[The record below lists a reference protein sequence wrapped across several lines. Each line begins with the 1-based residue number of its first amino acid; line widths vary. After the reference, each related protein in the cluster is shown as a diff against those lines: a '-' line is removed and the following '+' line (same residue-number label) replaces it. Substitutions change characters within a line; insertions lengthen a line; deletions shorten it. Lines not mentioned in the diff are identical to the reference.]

1 MDFTEFFDRILF
13 SLGGI
18 EFNLVRL
25 IGFLVTLTI
34 LLGLERLA
42 KSLVRHYFKNGTLE
56 PGVKSK
62 IKWLSW
68 ISLVLVGILVELYIF
83 EADTIFLHL
92 TQALPLKL
100 STVISGMLL
109 LLLAHLADVFITN
122 VLAQGFTKK
131 QKVLKGEGITQQS
144 SLVNTN
150 RLVRPP
156 VYVFV
161 LLLILYNIDVLNY
174 TFYSFEKDGDTITFR
189 LSNILVAILIFQI
202 ARLIIWVTTEIVM
215 VNYYRKKTIDIG
227 SRYAVNQLLK
237 YFIVTIAIFSMI
249 ESLGINLTLI
259 WGGAAALLVGIGLGL
274 QQTFNDL
281 TCGFILL
288 FERTV
293 EVDDVVQ
300 MGEMV
305 GVVKKIGVRTSLVET
320 RDDITVIVPNSK
332 LVGENVINWSHYRTR
347 SRFHLSVG
355 VAYGSDVELVK
366 KVLLQ
371 SVEGHDKIMS
381 RPAPFVRFTGFGESS
396 LDFELHFW
404 SKDLMRIENVKSDLR
419 FKVYQLFTENNIT
432 IPFPQRDVN
441 MKN

>member
-25 IGFLVTLTI
+25 IGFLVTLII

-42 KSLVRHYFKNGTLE
+42 KSLVRRYFKNGTLE

-83 EADTIFLHL
+83 EADTVFLHL

-131 QKVLKGEGITQQS
+131 QKVLKGEGITEQS

-156 VYVFV
+156 VYIFV

-189 LSNILVAILIFQI
+189 LSNILVAILIFPI

-227 SRYAVNQLLK
+227 LCS
-237 YFIVTIAIFSMI
+237 FF
-249 ESLGINLTLI
+249 
-259 WGGAAALLVGIGLGL
+259 
-274 QQTFNDL
+274 
-281 TCGFILL
+281 
-288 FERTV
+288 
-293 EVDDVVQ
+293 
-300 MGEMV
+300 
-305 GVVKKIGVRTSLVET
+305 
-320 RDDITVIVPNSK
+320 
-332 LVGENVINWSHYRTR
+332 
-347 SRFHLSVG
+347 
-355 VAYGSDVELVK
+355 
-366 KVLLQ
+366 
-371 SVEGHDKIMS
+371 
-381 RPAPFVRFTGFGESS
+381 
-396 LDFELHFW
+396 
-404 SKDLMRIENVKSDLR
+404 
-419 FKVYQLFTENNIT
+419 
-432 IPFPQRDVN
+432 
-441 MKN
+441 